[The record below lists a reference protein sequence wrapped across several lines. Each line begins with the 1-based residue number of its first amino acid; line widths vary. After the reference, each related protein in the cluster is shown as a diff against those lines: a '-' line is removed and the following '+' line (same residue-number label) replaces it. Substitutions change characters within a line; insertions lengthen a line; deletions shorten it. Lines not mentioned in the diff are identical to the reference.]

1 MSHAN
6 TLKSLAALLLAGA
19 ALVGCGGGD
28 AEPPPPPVGN
38 PPAGPDT
45 TAPSVTI
52 SNNVSTPTATG
63 PVTFTFVFS
72 EDVGVS
78 FDGTDITVDGGSP
91 GAFTRVD
98 GSQAT
103 LVVTPTPNVA
113 GTMTV
118 SVAAGR
124 FTDIAGNANTAS
136 ASGSKDYVV
145 PPPQPPTGTVLANFD
160 AVSPPFLGA
169 EGGEGSAVEA
179 GPAGGSGNALKV
191 LRSGGQPY
199 ALAIVTLPSNI
210 PLEATR
216 KTISARVYSP
226 TAGIPMVIKLEKDG
240 DPGTNSGEVQANET
254 VVVGWQTLTWTIN
267 AVNTSYSKLVLLPN
281 LGTVDAPPG
290 KAYYFD
296 DITLLGTASG
306 GGGGS
311 GTVLANFDAVSP
323 PFLGAEGGEGS
334 AVEAGP
340 AGGSGNALK
349 VLRSGGQ
356 PYALAI
362 VTLPSNIPLE
372 ATRKTISARVYSP
385 TAGIPMVIKL
395 EKDGDPGTNSGE
407 VQANE
412 TVVVGWQTLTWTI
425 NAVNTS
431 YSKLVLLPNLGT
443 VDAPPGKAYYFD
455 DITLLGTASGGGGG
469 SGTFAGGIFSSDYS
483 GNLGAGTAKSDK
495 NGNVG
500 FFLDPRLFAN
510 KAFEDGSVCGTACN
524 PGGVPNF
531 YYGIGKLTPVLTD
544 AYFGGFVNAPGNT
557 TADASAFA
565 KIKLKFWGDAES
577 WEKPNFTAQ
586 VDVIVQGPTN
596 AACTNGAGRP
606 EIIRTVPAQK
616 IGAGSEYVILKTDFV
631 LSESCGGAYT
641 VNSVW
646 TAIGAVVV
654 RLSGTNLQY
663 VNSVAS
669 SPVSFP
675 TFINIGPI
683 SFIN

>member
-1 MSHAN
+1 MSHRSP
-6 TLKSLAALLLAGA
+6 LSLLAALLLAGA

-28 AEPPPPPVGN
+28 AEPPPPPVGS

-52 SNNVSTPTATG
+52 SNDVSTPTATG

-78 FDGTDITVDGGSP
+78 FDGTDITVDGGSA
-91 GAFTRVD
+91 GTFTRVD
-98 GSQAT
+98 GRQAT
-103 LVVTPTPNVA
+103 LVVTPTPGVA

-124 FTDIAGNANTAS
+124 FTDIAGNANTAG

-145 PPPQPPTGTVLANFD
+145 APPPPPTGTVLANFD
-160 AVSPPFLGA
+160 SISPPIAGF

-199 ALAIVTLPSNI
+199 ALAIITLPSTI

-226 TAGIPMVIKLEKDG
+226 TAGIPMVIKLEKAG
-240 DPGTNSGEVQANET
+240 DAATNSGDVQANET

-267 AVNTSYSKLVLLPN
+267 AVNTNYNVIVLLPN

-296 DITLLGTASG
+296 DITLLPAAVS
-306 GGGGS
+306 S
-311 GTVLANFDAVSP
+311 GTVLANFDSISP
-323 PFLGAEGGEGS
+323 PIAGYEGGEGS

-362 VTLPSNIPLE
+362 ITLPSTIPLE

-395 EKDGDPGTNSGE
+395 EKAGDAATNSGD

-425 NAVNTS
+425 NAVNTN
-431 YSKLVLLPNLGT
+431 YNVIVLLPNLGT
-443 VDAPPGKAYYFD
+443 VDTPPGKAYYFD

-469 SGTFAGGIFSSDYS
+469 GSTFVGGIFASDYS
-483 GNLGAGTAKSDK
+483 GDLGVGTAKSDK

-510 KAFEDGSVCGTACN
+510 KAFEAGSVCDTACN

-531 YYGIGKLTPVLTD
+531 YYGIGKLPPVLTD
-544 AYFGGFVNAPGNT
+544 AYFGAFVNAPGNGS
-557 TADASAFA
+557 ADASAYA

-577 WEKPNFTAQ
+577 WEQANFTAQ

-596 AACTNGAGRP
+596 AACTNSAGRP
-606 EIIRTVPAQK
+606 EIIKAVTAQK
-616 IGAGSEYVILKTDFV
+616 IGAGSEYVIPKTDFV
-631 LSESCGGAYT
+631 LVESCGGAYT
-641 VNSVW
+641 ANSVW
-646 TAIGAVVV
+646 SSVGAVVV

-669 SPVSFP
+669 DPVSFP
-675 TFINIGPI
+675 TFINMGPI